1 MKKIATLLFIMIFS
15 TIAAQENPKMERI
28 KTLRIAFISEKLD
41 LTTDEAQKFWP
52 VYNEYEN
59 KQVLVRKQKRVIMQK
74 LKRKDSNAIS
84 DNDMNQMLVD
94 SENLE
99 SEIQNNRK
107 QFVKNLKGILP
118 VKKILLLRQSED
130 EFKRKMLNQISK
142 RRAGRRQE

>member
-1 MKKIATLLFIMIFS
+1 MKKIATLLFIIIFS

-52 VYNEYEN
+52 VYNEFEN

-74 LKRKDSNAIS
+74 LKQKDSNAIS
-84 DNDMNQMLVD
+84 ENDMNQMLVD

-99 SEIQNNRK
+99 NEIQNNRK

-142 RRAGRRQE
+142 RRAGRSQE

>member
-1 MKKIATLLFIMIFS
+1 MKKIAALLFIMIFS
-15 TIAAQENPKMERI
+15 IITAQENPKMERI

-52 VYNEYEN
+52 VYNEFEN
-59 KQVLVRKQKRVIMQK
+59 KQVIVRKQKKVIMQK

-84 DNDMNQMLVD
+84 ENDMNQMLVD

-130 EFKRKMLNQISK
+130 EFKSKMLNQISK

>member
-52 VYNEYEN
+52 VYNEFEN

-84 DNDMNQMLVD
+84 ENDMNQMLVD

-142 RRAGRRQE
+142 RRAGRSQE